1 MLSRLPPPP
10 SQIAGRAPL
19 REPVHQPA
27 RPGILEARGRNGE
40 ILSRSNRAD
49 PVDQFELPRE
59 MIEKG
64 WSYQWVRKSCYNKDD
79 PANLTNHHMNAWR
92 PVPATRCPGHFH
104 AHDYTGA
111 IERDGLVLMERPT
124 SLDDEARR
132 DDLAKARRQK
142 HNQAAEFN
150 GVDRLLDETHGSEAG
165 FEVSSAATDHRGV
178 ARPMLKRSLEAAPTD
193 AYPKREYAI
202 GDDD

>member
-10 SQIAGRAPL
+10 GAAGRAPL
-19 REPVHQPA
+19 RNPVHQPA
-27 RPGILEARGRNGE
+27 RPGILEARGRDGE
-40 ILSRSNRAD
+40 ILTRGNRFD

-64 WSYQWVRKSCYNKDD
+64 WTYQWVRKSCIGKDD

-92 PVPATRCPGHFH
+92 PVPASRCPGHFH
-104 AHDYTGA
+104 EHSYTGA
-111 IERDGLVLMERPT
+111 IERDGLILMERPT
-124 SLDDEARR
+124 SLEHQARA
-132 DDLAKARRQK
+132 DDLNKARRQK

-150 GVDRLLDETHGSEAG
+150 GVDRMLEETPGAHAG
-165 FEVSSAATDHRGV
+165 FAVSSAETDSRGV
-178 ARPMLKRSLEAAPTD
+178 ARPILNRSIEAAPTD